1 MLFDTS
7 MQKQLVISAIV
18 LLASIVG
25 TMAPQAFAD
34 DAIFEIQKIPNQG
47 RSVAAELADFDGDQ
61 RKDLMVVSIEGIPPA
76 ESRTIRVYLQQ
87 DDGSLLSKPDHS
99 ISLPRWSTFYDV
111 ADLQDTPGEELV
123 LLRPDGVTILSLA
136 DSSGKQWD
144 FPTSGPSTVGVSDDE
159 RGFDRIRLV
168 YFDIAPE
175 PIILVPQIG
184 AMSILT
190 TTGATLTQIDVARRG
205 NYFVVPR
212 SGPIAVESDIQLF
225 LDSPKVGT
233 GDVDGDGRVDIVTS
247 TRHELRVFLQ
257 SENGSYAR
265 EANTIQALGLVTQR
279 DHIRGSGIVVT
290 TTGDI
295 DGDGRLDLLISHVE
309 GSFSDATTS
318 TFIFRNRDGGWNLDE
333 PDDSFVNEGALGSD
347 LLVDIDQDNRLE
359 LVRLQLKF
367 SVFEIIE
374 LFLSREVD
382 SQLTIH
388 RLDAD
393 GHYNLKP
400 WVKRKISTGIS
411 FDTFRSKG
419 FIPPVGIDLNAD
431 GYVDML
437 SSANGKGMEVYLG
450 GGKKPFARRTA
461 IQRFPTVGVIHFTDF
476 DDDGLPDFVLF
487 DPQDFGLPIQVGLNR
502 GELPT
507 YPLPDDSGHK

>member
-1 MLFDTS
+1 LIIDTS
-7 MQKQLVISAIV
+7 MQHRFVVGTIV
-18 LLASIVG
+18 LLACVG
-25 TMAPQAFAD
+25 STMAPRAFAD
-34 DAIFEIQKIPNQG
+34 DAIFDIREIPNQG

-61 RKDLMVVSIEGIPPA
+61 RKDLMVVSIEGIPPE

-87 DDGSLLSKPDHS
+87 ADGSLPSTPDHS

-111 ADLQDTPGEELV
+111 ADLKNTPGDELV

-136 DSSGKQWD
+136 DSSGRQWD
-144 FPTSGPSTVGVSDDE
+144 LPTSGPSTVGVSDDE

-168 YFDIAPE
+168 YSGIAPE
-175 PIILVPQIG
+175 PVILVPQIG

-190 TTGATLTQIDVARRG
+190 TTGATLAQIDVARRG

-225 LDSPKVGT
+225 LDSPKVSV
-233 GDVDGDGRVDIVTS
+233 GDVDGDGRADIVTS

-257 SENGSYAR
+257 SESGSYAR
-265 EANTIQALGLVTQR
+265 EANTIQALRFVTQR
-279 DHIRGSGIVVT
+279 DHIRGTGGVVT
-290 TTGDI
+290 ITGDI
-295 DGDGRLDLLISHVE
+295 DGDGRLDLLITHVE

-318 TFIFRNRDGGWNLDE
+318 TYIFRNRDGGWNLDE
-333 PDDSFVNEGALGSD
+333 PDDSFINEGALGSD
-347 LLVDIDQDNRLE
+347 LLVDIDQDNQLE

-367 SVFEIIE
+367 SLFEIIE

-388 RLDAD
+388 RLESD
-393 GHYNLKP
+393 GHYSAKP

-431 GYVDML
+431 GYADIL
-437 SSANGKGMEVYLG
+437 SSANGKGMEVFLG
-450 GGKKPFARRTA
+450 GGKKPFARRSAVQKFKTA
-461 IQRFPTVGVIHFTDF
+461 GVIHFTDF

-487 DPQDFGLPIQVGLNR
+487 DPQKFDAAIQIGLNLGNLPIFPRQ
-502 GELPT
+502 
-507 YPLPDDSGHK
+507 DSPGR